1 MLENATA
8 YYLSLTSQEKIAF
21 LTLLSFHVSEIARDS
36 YPEAK
41 RAGDASVM
49 KLRAY
54 NEMLHVISKQL
65 LAELRDRTLGY
76 PHEVFWQVLQEDAQ
90 CGGCEAGL
98 SWAVDKA
105 LKATEEKE

>member
-1 MLENATA
+1 M
-8 YYLSLTSQEKIAF
+8 AF
-21 LTLLSFHVSEIARDS
+21 LTLLSFHVSEITRGS
-36 YPEAK
+36 YPEAEC
-41 RAGDASVM
+41 AGNASIT
-49 KLRAY
+49 KLRVY

-98 SWAVDKA
+98 SWAVEKA
-105 LKATEEKE
+105 LTAVERKE

>member
-8 YYLSLTSQEKIAF
+8 YYLSLTSQEKMAF
-21 LTLLSFHVSEIARDS
+21 LTLLSFHVSEIARGS

-41 RAGDASVM
+41 RAGSSSVT

-54 NEMLHVISKQL
+54 NEMLHTISKQL
-65 LAELRDRTLGY
+65 LAELQNRAIGY
-76 PHEVFWQVLQEDAQ
+76 PPEVFWQVLQEDAQ

-105 LKATEEKE
+105 LTATEEKS